1 MEEKSFVQR
10 AEALVSQM
18 TLEEKVSQM
27 IHGAAAIPRLN
38 VPDYNW
44 WNECLHG
51 VGRAGTATVFPQAI
65 GMAASFDTELV
76 HEVASAIS
84 DEARARYHAF
94 QALGDH
100 GQYKGL
106 TFWTPNINIFR
117 DPRWGR
123 GQETYGEDPYLTGR
137 MGVAFIT
144 GLQGDDPKYLKTAAT
159 AKHYVVHSGP
169 EGERHSFDARVSKKD
184 FYETYLPAFRD
195 AVREARVEAVMGSY
209 NRTMGEPCCGSH
221 TYLQEVLREQ
231 LGFQGHVVSDCGAVC
246 DFDAHHRVTA
256 TRAESAAMA
265 VKNGC
270 DLNCGDAFSHLL
282 VAVQEGL
289 LTEEDIDRAVIRLM
303 TTRMKLGMFDPDE
316 RVPYANIPLDV
327 VDSPEHQQLNRRI
340 AGASLVLLKNDGVLP
355 FGPEVK
361 RVAVIGPTA
370 DDRATLIGNYCGTP
384 SESVTIL
391 DGIRE
396 AAERVDYAA
405 GCHLYR
411 TAPVVDQDGGGITE
425 ALLAARR
432 ADAVVLCLGLTPCL
446 EGEEGDAY
454 NVDAGGDRVRIGLPG
469 RQLELAQAVLAE
481 GKPTAVVIT
490 GGSAVSMPELAENAP
505 AILDAW
511 YPGGQGGRAVAD
523 ALFGRLNPSGR
534 LPVTIVKSEA
544 DLPDFRDYA
553 MKNRTYRYLETE
565 PLFPFGFGLSYTSFA
580 YAEGEAKR
588 EADGFQVSA
597 TVTNCGA
604 QPGRETVQLYLRDEE
619 ASEVLPVHSLKGF
632 RTLTLQ
638 PGESRRVTFH
648 LGERDLAF
656 VGEDGSLHLEDGAFT
671 AFIGGSQ
678 PDARSAALG
687 APQTV
692 AIPFRWG
699 EGERVLPY

>member
-265 VKNGC
+265 LKNGC

-469 RQLELAQAVLAE
+469 RQLELAQAVFAE

-490 GGSAVSMPELAENAP
+490 GGSAVSMPELAEKAP
-505 AILDAW
+505 AILYAW

-523 ALFGRLNPSGR
+523 ALFRP
-534 LPVTIVKSEA
+534 
-544 DLPDFRDYA
+544 
-553 MKNRTYRYLETE
+553 
-565 PLFPFGFGLSYTSFA
+565 
-580 YAEGEAKR
+580 
-588 EADGFQVSA
+588 
-597 TVTNCGA
+597 
-604 QPGRETVQLYLRDEE
+604 
-619 ASEVLPVHSLKGF
+619 
-632 RTLTLQ
+632 
-638 PGESRRVTFH
+638 
-648 LGERDLAF
+648 
-656 VGEDGSLHLEDGAFT
+656 
-671 AFIGGSQ
+671 SQ
-678 PDARSAALG
+678 PPAGCR
-687 APQTV
+687 
-692 AIPFRWG
+692 
-699 EGERVLPY
+699 